1 MQRKKQAEEKEKN
14 SLLNELWD
22 KLSREE
28 RLYSTLDELKQI
40 KKAISSFS
48 KNYHDMK
55 EANTKNSD
63 KYFHAKVNCEA
74 AQSGERGAKTAKLLS
89 DFRENTDLIK
99 NKYKKKTDGKK
110 MTNKEII
117 DDYYSDQYAN
127 NYGRIQGLQNKNT
140 SCRILVNKYRPNG
153 LGNKY

>member
-1 MQRKKQAEEKEKN
+1 
-14 SLLNELWD
+14 
-22 KLSREE
+22 
-28 RLYSTLDELKQI
+28 
-40 KKAISSFS
+40 
-48 KNYHDMK
+48 
-55 EANTKNSD
+55 
-63 KYFHAKVNCEA
+63 
-74 AQSGERGAKTAKLLS
+74 
-89 DFRENTDLIK
+89 
-99 NKYKKKTDGKK
+99 